1 MERMTKKEQLA
12 GRTVNYIGEDDCFD
26 VWSVPK
32 KFMGNAVDR
41 LAAYE
46 DTGVEPEE
54 IARILDAYG
63 RGMTLRTENAQ
74 RLEIVKGIQTD
85 RLRELAQA
93 DREGRCVVLPA
104 KPDQTIYQWR
114 KGDDCPSVSRLDGV
128 QINADGEITYPIW
141 NGYLIPED
149 FGKTVFF
156 TRVEAA
162 LRREQDD

>member
-93 DREGRCVVLPA
+93 NREGRVKIEPKA
-104 KPDQTIYQWR
+104 R
-114 KGDDCPSVSRLDGV
+114 KCPKCGKMRLFQRIDW
-128 QINADGEITYPIW
+128 EY
-141 NGYLIPED
+141 YYCYSC
-149 FGKTVFF
+149 KTQF
-156 TRVEAA
+156 TSKEVEAA
-162 LRREQDD
+162 LRRKQNG